1 MTVQQMEENGYE
13 AALDQI
19 ASLLQRPDQ
28 LEKLPE
34 MRKRADRKKAAV
46 EAMLRTGV
54 QSQLEGIRTA
64 IAHLHTASED
74 ISAIETG
81 IAAIRHRLT
90 PFPQLR
96 EKMRELRDANARHG
110 QYAAA
115 MENLKHIFNINQTI
129 HDTKVALDQGKL
141 LAAHK
146 NIMDLE
152 LARDELLFEVHK
164 SNSPNKDY
172 EKNLLIT
179 FFIKVDELVTDLSSN
194 MWFVIGRALEM
205 VKGSETGSGPQELV
219 TCIRIVEREERIDN
233 YYLEKKAHGS
243 AFMPPGRPRQL
254 RKKAFEVLEKTVW
267 SRVEGNQLEDR
278 SLNKAWLARYLEVC
292 RKVIVDDLQLARAA
306 VPCFPPDYQIYD
318 RFVHMYHNCVC
329 KRLREIAAERLEK
342 SEVVQLLSWIQTYG
356 AEELLGNR
364 RLQINTVALLE
375 DVPVLSRT
383 TLNSLYDS
391 FIEMTRNDMKIW
403 LEKTLSAE
411 KDDWN
416 KHVRPD
422 EDNFGY
428 FYTSLPNIMF
438 GMLRDTVTLAKEVSV
453 EVIPNV
459 INLTIEEF
467 FAFANSYKDAFTAYR
482 NKYFENRSNFREFTS
497 TMIAIANNLHTC
509 IESTDKYMQQV
520 RLSMENDEQQ
530 DCSIAGR
537 RAVGRQQIIDNIDR
551 LNARWSSAVGVA
563 VNFLLE
569 EICEDLNPHLAEL
582 FSRKW
587 LVGCSAPE
595 TICMTV
601 QDYFA
606 DHRHLRPATRCAL
619 LMDLQFRIVGEYLK
633 AIDSRRLTFAT
644 YEERSAAGSRMKA
657 DATRLETLFQQLL
670 DTGDISEP
678 FSLVTSLISSC
689 GDVISLRDK
698 SLLTLE
704 VTTFSRKY
712 PNIPLDLLAALLA
725 SRDDVSRSEAK
736 SMAEEVMSH
745 VQFHP
750 KDRVL
755 DQLFASVI
763 GRSDSS
769 SWKPNLDMMN
779 MLSSFMRRD
788 QPQS

>member
-1 MTVQQMEENGYE
+1 MEENGYE
-13 AALDQI
+13 TALEQI

-34 MRKRADRKKAAV
+34 MRKRADRKMAAV

-64 IAHLHTASED
+64 IAHLHTAGED
-74 ISAIETG
+74 ISSIETA

-115 MENLKHIFNINQTI
+115 MENLKHIFNISRTI
-129 HDTKVALDQGKL
+129 NETKAALDQGKL
-141 LAAHK
+141 LVAHK

-164 SNSPNKDY
+164 SDSPNKDY
-172 EKNLLIT
+172 EKNLLVT

-205 VKGSETGSGPQELV
+205 VKGSESGSGPQELV
-219 TCIRIVEREERIDN
+219 SCIRIVEREERIDN
-233 YYLEKKAHGS
+233 YYIEKKNRGN
-243 AFMPPGRPRQL
+243 AFMPPGRPRQW
-254 RKKAFEVLEKTVW
+254 RKKTFEVLEKTVW

-329 KRLREIAAERLEK
+329 KRLREIASEQMEK
-342 SEVVQLLSWIQTYG
+342 SELVQLLSWIQIYG
-356 AEELLGNR
+356 GEELLGNR
-364 RLQINTVALLE
+364 RLQINTAALLD
-375 DVPVLSRT
+375 DVPVLSRS

-391 FIEMTRNDMKIW
+391 FIEMTRNDMKNW
-403 LEKTLSAE
+403 LDKTLSAE

-428 FYTSLPNIMF
+428 FYSSLPNIMF
-438 GMLRDTVTLAKEVSV
+438 GMLRDTVTLAKEISV
-453 EVIPNV
+453 EVIPSV

-467 FAFANSYKDAFTAYR
+467 FVFANKYKDAFTAYR

-497 TMIAIANNLHTC
+497 TMIAIANNLQTC

-520 RLSMENDEQQ
+520 RLSMESDDQQ
-530 DCSIAGR
+530 DGVAGR
-537 RAVGRQQIIDNIDR
+537 RTVSRQQIIDNIDR

-563 VNFLLE
+563 VRE
-569 EICEDLNPHLAEL
+569 G
-582 FSRKW
+582 K
-587 LVGCSAPE
+587 
-595 TICMTV
+595 
-601 QDYFA
+601 
-606 DHRHLRPATRCAL
+606 
-619 LMDLQFRIVGEYLK
+619 
-633 AIDSRRLTFAT
+633 
-644 YEERSAAGSRMKA
+644 
-657 DATRLETLFQQLL
+657 
-670 DTGDISEP
+670 
-678 FSLVTSLISSC
+678 
-689 GDVISLRDK
+689 
-698 SLLTLE
+698 
-704 VTTFSRKY
+704 
-712 PNIPLDLLAALLA
+712 
-725 SRDDVSRSEAK
+725 
-736 SMAEEVMSH
+736 
-745 VQFHP
+745 
-750 KDRVL
+750 
-755 DQLFASVI
+755 
-763 GRSDSS
+763 
-769 SWKPNLDMMN
+769 
-779 MLSSFMRRD
+779 
-788 QPQS
+788 

>member
-1 MTVQQMEENGYE
+1 M
-13 AALDQI
+13 
-19 ASLLQRPDQ
+19 
-28 LEKLPE
+28 
-34 MRKRADRKKAAV
+34 
-46 EAMLRTGV
+46 
-54 QSQLEGIRTA
+54 
-64 IAHLHTASED
+64 
-74 ISAIETG
+74 
-81 IAAIRHRLT
+81 T

-115 MENLKHIFNINQTI
+115 MENLKHIFNITKTI
-129 HDTKVALDQGKL
+129 QDTKVALDQGKL
-141 LAAHK
+141 LVAHK

-164 SNSPNKDY
+164 SDSPNKDY
-172 EKNLLIT
+172 EKNLLVT

-205 VKGSETGSGPQELV
+205 VKGSESGSGPQELV
-219 TCIRIVEREERIDN
+219 SCIRIVEREERIDN
-233 YYLEKKAHGS
+233 YYLDKKARGS
-243 AFMPPGRPRQL
+243 AFMPPGRPRQW

-329 KRLREIAAERLEK
+329 KRLREIAAEQMEK
-342 SEVVQLLSWIQTYG
+342 SELVQLLSWIQTYG
-356 AEELLGNR
+356 GEELLGNR
-364 RLQINTVALLE
+364 RLQINTAALLD
-375 DVPVLSRT
+375 DVPVLSRS

-391 FIEMTRNDMKIW
+391 FVEMTRRDMKNW
-403 LEKTLSAE
+403 LDKTLSAE

-453 EVIPNV
+453 EVIPSV

-467 FAFANSYKDAFTAYR
+467 FIFANKYKDAFTAYR
-482 NKYFENRSNFREFTS
+482 NKYFENRSTFREFTS
-497 TMIAIANNLHTC
+497 TMVAIANNLQTC

-520 RLSMENDEQQ
+520 RLSMESDEQQ
-530 DCSIAGR
+530 DGGVAGR
-537 RAVGRQQIIDNIDR
+537 RAVSRQQIIDNIDR

-563 VNFLLE
+563 VNYLLE
-569 EICEDLNPHLAEL
+569 EICEDLSPHLAEL

-587 LVGCSAPE
+587 IVGCSAPE

-601 QDYFA
+601 QDYYA

-644 YEERSAAGSRMKA
+644 YEERAAAGSRMKA
-657 DATRLETLFQQLL
+657 DAQRLEALFKQLI
-670 DTGDISEP
+670 DTDDINEP
-678 FSLVTSLISSC
+678 FSLICSLISSC
-689 GDVISLRDK
+689 GEVISLRDK

-704 VTTFSRKY
+704 VTTFSR
-712 PNIPLDLLAALLA
+712 
-725 SRDDVSRSEAK
+725 
-736 SMAEEVMSH
+736 
-745 VQFHP
+745 
-750 KDRVL
+750 
-755 DQLFASVI
+755 
-763 GRSDSS
+763 
-769 SWKPNLDMMN
+769 
-779 MLSSFMRRD
+779 
-788 QPQS
+788 

>member
-1 MTVQQMEENGYE
+1 MGQAVIGPSLSSIIPMVMMDDADLERLYEQWEENDDEKLDDDELPEHKRSPNTMDLDSIKAKAKNPEELLSMTKKGQTLMMFVNIRDPSNPLEKNRPFTSKYTEIFQSMLRNNHIICQVFLIDDDRAIFMFNDGSQAFEAKNFLLKQIQVSLEGQQYVGAGAAKKDELYVLTTNNICLDFWFTWFIHANKIWLQRAMEENGYE
-13 AALDQI
+13 AALEQI

-64 IAHLHTASED
+64 IAHLHTAAED

-81 IAAIRHRLT
+81 LVRFLRIAAIRHRLT

-152 LARDELLFEVHK
+152 LARDELLLEVHK
-164 SNSPNKDY
+164 SNSSNKDY
-172 EKNLLIT
+172 EINLLIT

-194 MWFVIGRALEM
+194 MWFVVGRALEM

-219 TCIRIVEREERIDN
+219 SCIRIVEREERIDN
-233 YYLEKKAHGS
+233 YYLEKKSRGS
-243 AFMPPGRPRQL
+243 AFMPPGRPRQW

-278 SLNKAWLARYLEVC
+278 GLNKAWLARYLEVC

-342 SEVVQLLSWIQTYG
+342 SELVQLLSWIQTYG
-356 AEELLGNR
+356 GEELLGNR
-364 RLQINTVALLE
+364 RLQINAAALLE

-391 FIEMTRNDMKIW
+391 FVEMTRNDMKIW

-428 FYTSLPNIMF
+428 FYTSLPNILF
-438 GMLRDTVTLAKEVSV
+438 GMLRDT
-453 EVIPNV
+453 IPCR
-459 INLTIEEF
+459 
-467 FAFANSYKDAFTAYR
+467 Y
-482 NKYFENRSNFREFTS
+482 
-497 TMIAIANNLHTC
+497 
-509 IESTDKYMQQV
+509 
-520 RLSMENDEQQ
+520 
-530 DCSIAGR
+530 
-537 RAVGRQQIIDNIDR
+537 
-551 LNARWSSAVGVA
+551 
-563 VNFLLE
+563 
-569 EICEDLNPHLAEL
+569 
-582 FSRKW
+582 
-587 LVGCSAPE
+587 LVGE
-595 TICMTV
+595 GV
-601 QDYFA
+601 
-606 DHRHLRPATRCAL
+606 
-619 LMDLQFRIVGEYLK
+619 
-633 AIDSRRLTFAT
+633 
-644 YEERSAAGSRMKA
+644 
-657 DATRLETLFQQLL
+657 
-670 DTGDISEP
+670 
-678 FSLVTSLISSC
+678 
-689 GDVISLRDK
+689 
-698 SLLTLE
+698 
-704 VTTFSRKY
+704 
-712 PNIPLDLLAALLA
+712 
-725 SRDDVSRSEAK
+725 
-736 SMAEEVMSH
+736 
-745 VQFHP
+745 
-750 KDRVL
+750 
-755 DQLFASVI
+755 
-763 GRSDSS
+763 
-769 SWKPNLDMMN
+769 
-779 MLSSFMRRD
+779 
-788 QPQS
+788 